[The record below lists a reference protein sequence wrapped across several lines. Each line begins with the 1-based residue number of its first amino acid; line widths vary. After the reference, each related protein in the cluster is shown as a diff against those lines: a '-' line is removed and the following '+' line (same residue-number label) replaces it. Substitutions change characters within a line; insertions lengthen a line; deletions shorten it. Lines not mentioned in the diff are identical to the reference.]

1 MLLRNFHQNGFDIFA
16 EAHIQHFVRFIQNH
30 HLYGFRLDGSS
41 SHVIH
46 HAPGCT
52 DDNLCAFSQC
62 GNLSVDRLSAI
73 NGQNA
78 DVVLIFQQLAE
89 FLAYLNRQLSGGA
102 EDERL
107 QASVLGVNAFQ
118 KGNPESSGFACPCL
132 RLSDDVLAF

>member
-1 MLLRNFHQNGFDIFA
+1 M
-16 EAHIQHFVRFIQNH
+16 
-30 HLYGFRLDGSS
+30 
-41 SHVIH
+41 IH

-52 DDNLCAFSQC
+52 DDNLCAFPQC
-62 GNLSVDRLSAI
+62 GNLPVDRLSAV

-118 KGNPESSGFACPCL
+118 KGNSESGGFACPCL

>member
-1 MLLRNFHQNGFDIFA
+1 MFLWNFHQNGFDIFA

-89 FLAYLNRQLSGGA
+89 FLAC
-102 EDERL
+102 L